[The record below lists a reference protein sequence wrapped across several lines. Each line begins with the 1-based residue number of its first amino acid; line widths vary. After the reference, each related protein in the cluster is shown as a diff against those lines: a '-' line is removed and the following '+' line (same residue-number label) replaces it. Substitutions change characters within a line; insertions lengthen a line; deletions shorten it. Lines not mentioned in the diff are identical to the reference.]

1 MPPKHLAILF
11 LLLFSTACAPN
22 PPPDT
27 SAPSVTT
34 VPTARAILTTTALR
48 ITNTPTLFSTYT
60 PISNT
65 ETPTATFAPT
75 PSMTEIPE
83 GFFAGD
89 PMIAIRDYDLGLYI
103 VNTRT
108 GYRRPLQTQYGKSGG
123 PYRWVNNGCELI
135 VSVGYLI
142 LRVDLQGNIN
152 RVLFDESRVQHD
164 GVIDDLSISPT
175 EAWVAYT
182 VKQGEPEGRA
192 MYYDVQDIWVVSS
205 DGQRGPFQLTERGG
219 AVGPSQWN
227 SDGTLLA
234 YSDWDSNNVSQLYI
248 WSPDNNTEI
257 QLTQLTDADVEIGE
271 LVLEIGELSWSP
283 DGGRIA
289 FSFNEREEH
298 GPVTLVGIVSI
309 NDSGHPVSIF
319 DIPGWGL
326 WWHDPLTIAALGSY
340 PTNMGSEEYGIHW
353 IDVTTGESTNDFLS
367 SEVPYGSITMPHPL
381 SDSDVGF
388 LGGDNHFYIYDISTK
403 TLEEQADLRYFLIG
417 EWLPAPASFPGEEL
431 CNLILQSTPP
441 TDH

>member
-1 MPPKHLAILF
+1 MKRQNLATCFI
-11 LLLFSTACAPN
+11 LLLLVACAPGT
-22 PPPDT
+22 PLITPTPDT
-27 SAPSVTT
+27 PAPSVTT
-34 VPTARAILTTTALR
+34 APTTRAILTTTALR
-48 ITNTPTLFSTYT
+48 ITNSPTLFSTYT

-89 PMIAIRDYDLGLYI
+89 PLIALVDYSHEIYL

-108 GYRRPLQTQYGKSGG
+108 GYRRLLQTQYGSPGG

-135 VSVGYLI
+135 VSLGYLI

-234 YSDWDSNNVSQLYI
+234 YSDWDSHNVSQLYI

-257 QLTQLTDADVEIGE
+257 QLTRLTDAAV
-271 LVLEIGELSWSP
+271 EIGELSWSP
-283 DGGRIA
+283 DGERIA
-289 FSFNEREEH
+289 LAFWERETRIRVS
-298 GPVTLVGIVSI
+298 PLGIVSI
-309 NDSGHPVSIF
+309 NDSGHPISLLDISGLIF
-319 DIPGWGL
+319 

-340 PTNMGSEEYGIHW
+340 PTNMGSEEDGIHW

-367 SEVPYGSITMPHPL
+367 SEAPGGSFIMPHSL
-381 SDSDVGF
+381 SSDYLGFIAGDSR
-388 LGGDNHFYIYDISTK
+388 FYIYNISTR
-403 TLEEQADLRYFLIG
+403 TLEEQADFRGSLLIG
-417 EWLPAPASFPGEEL
+417 KWLPAPASFPGEEL